1 MGNSLHPHGS
11 PQPTEQS
18 RTAMGGLTPI
28 PAARKYPEWN
38 EEGCRELFMSLD
50 SRDFTWESFHRA
62 TIRCMDMDMREEV
75 EPLFKDKEGDY
86 KARCPSMQ
94 EFIETTLKMPY
105 LGEWEFERQD
115 NMQAYTLNLENRV
128 QLAI

>member
-1 MGNSLHPHGS
+1 M
-11 PQPTEQS
+11 Q
-18 RTAMGGLTPI
+18 
-28 PAARKYPEWN
+28 
-38 EEGCRELFMSLD
+38 
-50 SRDFTWESFHRA
+50 
-62 TIRCMDMDMREEV
+62 
-75 EPLFKDKEGDY
+75 EGDY

-128 QLAI
+128 QLAILMDGAPQNYKG

>member
-1 MGNSLHPHGS
+1 MGIHSIHMARHNPPNNPGQLW
-11 PQPTEQS
+11 
-18 RTAMGGLTPI
+18 GGLTPI

-50 SRDFTWESFHRA
+50 S
-62 TIRCMDMDMREEV
+62 REEV

-128 QLAI
+128 QLAILMDGAPQNYKG